1 MNYYSKHLCFK
12 LMPQDRK
19 VLLAVVSVS
28 FTAVSAMGCLSLS
41 LSFFFPLYVFS
52 TADFREFIH
61 NTALLR
67 CIKHVNGGS
76 KCYCYIGKKFCCEY

>member
-1 MNYYSKHLCFK
+1 MKLRICYECTQPVQNCTWMYIKMNYYSKHLCFK

-41 LSFFFPLYVFS
+41 LSLSFFFS
-52 TADFREFIH
+52 S
-61 NTALLR
+61 LR
-67 CIKHVNGGS
+67 VQHC
-76 KCYCYIGKKFCCEY
+76 